1 VFFLKLHVKVLA
13 TVSKTTDG
21 RVSSWKFCQD
31 DGKFF
36 ALRTL
41 PTLKVTECKN
51 LEDLRSLYKA
61 YTTNE
66 KYGFTPVEQLLTA

>member
-1 VFFLKLHVKVLA
+1 MFLLSLHVKVLA
-13 TVSKTTDG
+13 TVSKTTKG

-41 PTLKVTECKN
+41 PTLKVTECTN
-51 LEDLRSLYKA
+51 LEDLRSLYKV

-66 KYGFTPVEQLLTA
+66 KYGFKSVEQLLTT